1 MAMRVLV
8 LGAGGGFGSAVA
20 AELARGGA
28 SVRGFVRSAAKAVA
42 LESVAGVEIV
52 EGDAQDRS
60 RLAQCA
66 EGVDVIVHAINYP
79 YPQWDPAM
87 REVSAKIIA
96 TARDVGARL
105 VFPGN
110 VYGFGPDAGRAALP
124 EEAVQEPTTRKGR
137 LRAEIE
143 FMIRRGTEDG
153 RMHALI
159 VRSGDFFGPSVRNGM
174 VDRIFARAAAGRSI
188 QALGRLSMPHQWAY
202 VPDVARLTASL
213 LRMPERLRPFEVVH
227 VAGHVV
233 MRQMDFLGEVAAAA
247 GKPNLPIR
255 NTPWWLVRLAALID
269 PMARELLE
277 LTYLFDEAIILDD
290 PNRRRLLPEFQPTP
304 LATAIAVTLG
314 SYRRPGQG

>member
-1 MAMRVLV
+1 MAELVLV
-8 LGAGGGFGSAVA
+8 LGAGGGFGGAIA
-20 AELARGGA
+20 AELARAGIP
-28 SVRGFVRSAAKAVA
+28 VRAFVRRAEQAAA
-42 LESVAGVEIV
+42 LADSPGVEIV

-66 EGVDVIVHAINYP
+66 EGVATIVHAINYP

-96 TARDVGARL
+96 TARDAGARL

-110 VYGFGPDAGRAALP
+110 VYGFSPEAGRALP
-124 EEAVQEPTTRKGR
+124 EDAPQEPATRKGR

-143 FMIRRGTEDG
+143 FMIQRGTDDG
-153 RMHALI
+153 RMAALI
-159 VRSGDFFGPSVRNGM
+159 VRSGDFYGPTVRNGL
-174 VDRIFARAAAGRSI
+174 VDRVFGRAAQGRAI
-188 QALGRLSMPHQWAY
+188 QALGRLTMPHQWAY
-202 VPDVARLTASL
+202 VPDVARLAVAL
-213 LRMPERLRPFEVVH
+213 LRVPQRLRPFEVVH

-233 MRQMDFLGEVAAAA
+233 MRQLDFLREVAAAA
-247 GKPNLPIR
+247 GRPNLPIR
-255 NTPWWLVRLAALID
+255 TMPWWLVRLGALID

-277 LTYLFDEAIILDD
+277 LAYLFDEAIILDD

-314 SYRRPGQG
+314 SYRRPGGA